1 MEVNIRSMVKQD
13 WEGVARIYQQGM
25 DTNIS
30 TFQTECPSYEEWDKG
45 HVKSCRLVAL
55 EGEKVIGWAA
65 LSAVSSRCVYAG
77 VGELSIYIDN
87 NYKGKG
93 VGSKLLSCLI
103 TESEDHEYW
112 TIQSGIMEENEASI
126 NLHKKCGFREIG
138 YREKVG
144 KDRNGKW
151 RNTIMMERRSPLE
164 KYN

>member
-1 MEVNIRSMVKQD
+1 MEIKIRSMVEQD
-13 WEGVARIYQQGM
+13 WRCVATIYQQGM

-45 HVKSCRLVAL
+45 HVKSCRLVAVD
-55 EGEKVIGWAA
+55 GEQVIGWAA

-77 VGELSIYIDN
+77 VGELSIYVDN

-93 VGSKLLSCLI
+93 VGSKLLSSLI
-103 TESEDHEYW
+103 AESENHEFW
-112 TIQSGIMEENEASI
+112 TIQSGIMEENEASL

-144 KDRNGKW
+144 KDRHGKW
-151 RNTIMMERRSPLE
+151 RNTILMEKRSSLD

>member
-1 MEVNIRSMVKQD
+1 MEVKVRSMVEQD
-13 WEGVARIYQQGM
+13 WDSVARIYQQGM

-45 HVKSCRLVAL
+45 HVKSCRLVAI
-55 EGEKVIGWAA
+55 EGEEIIGWAA

-77 VGELSIYIDN
+77 VGELSIYVDN

-103 TESEDHEYW
+103 AESEKHEFW

-144 KDRNGKW
+144 KDRYGKW
-151 RNTIMMERRSPLE
+151 RNTILMEKRSSLD